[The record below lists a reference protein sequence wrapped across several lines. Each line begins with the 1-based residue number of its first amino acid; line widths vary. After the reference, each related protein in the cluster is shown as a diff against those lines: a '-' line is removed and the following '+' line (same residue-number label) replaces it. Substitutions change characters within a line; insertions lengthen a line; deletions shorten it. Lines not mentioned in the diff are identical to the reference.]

1 MPDSLLPVLL
11 IAVFAVMLFVQS
23 RNRKKQAA
31 TMAAA
36 LEPGCEVVLTAGI
49 FATVEAIADDRLI
62 VTTAGSTKLEI
73 ARGAVVRVTKSA
85 KDNKGVAPKPAAKKP
100 VASSTAAKRIAKS
113 APAKVAKK

>member
-1 MPDSLLPVLL
+1 MPENLLPVLL

-31 TMAAA
+31 QMAESLA
-36 LEPGCEVVLTAGI
+36 PGCEVVLSAGI
-49 FATVEAIADDRLI
+49 FATVDAIADDRLM

-85 KDNKGVAPKPAAKKP
+85 ADNAPSKP
-100 VASSTAAKRIAKS
+100 VAAKAATKTSSAATRVSKAASTKDS
-113 APAKVAKK
+113 KN